1 MNEEELT
8 GLSLAEASRLVQ
20 ARKISPVELTRAH
33 LERIARLDGRI
44 NSFITVLDEAAMQQA
59 RQAEAELA
67 RGERADGQPLGA
79 LHGLPIALKDLFETA
94 GVRTT
99 AGSKF
104 FSDYYPTQDAV
115 VVSKLKSAGAIL
127 LGKNNMHEIALGL
140 TTVNPHFGACHNPWK
155 LDCVPGGSSGGSAA
169 ALAARFCLGAM
180 GSDTGGS
187 IRVPAAL
194 CGVVGLKPTYGRI
207 SLRGVIPLSWNLD
220 HAGPMARQVLDVA
233 MLLQATAGYDPD
245 DPVSVNIPA
254 DDYVLG
260 IERGVAGRRVL
271 LAEDEYFDR
280 THPEIAQAVRQA
292 AKTLEELGARVET
305 APLPEA
311 REAASIN
318 GVMVVSDAAAFHAE
332 RLREQPDGFGA
343 DVLQRLQI
351 GAALPLV
358 DYIRARRAQV
368 EMRRQF
374 ARLLERYDLLL
385 LPTTP
390 IAAPPISG
398 PDALEMAR
406 WLTRYT
412 APFNLTGLPAL
423 SLPCGFTSDGLP
435 IGLQMVA
442 RPWGEAALLQAGYAY
457 EQATTWRLRQP
468 ELN

>member
-1 MNEEELT
+1 MNGEELV
-8 GLSLAEASRLVQ
+8 GLSLAEAARLVQ
-20 ARKISPVELTRAH
+20 AREISPVELTQAH
-33 LERIARLDGRI
+33 LERIARLDNRI
-44 NSFITVLDEAAMQQA
+44 NSFITVMDEVAMQQA
-59 RQAEAELA
+59 RQAEAELE
-67 RGERADGQPLGA
+67 RGKRMDGQPLGA

-104 FSDYYPTQDAV
+104 FSDYYPAQDAV

-127 LGKNNMHEIALGL
+127 IGKNNMHEIALGL

-169 ALAARFCLGAM
+169 ALAARFCLGAI

-194 CGVVGLKPTYGRI
+194 CGVVGLKPTYGRV

-233 MLLQATAGYDPD
+233 MLLQVIAGYDPE
-245 DPVSVNIPA
+245 DPVSVNAPV
-254 DDYVLG
+254 DDYLSG
-260 IERGVAGRRVL
+260 IQQGVANWRLV

-292 AKTLEELGARVET
+292 AKVLEELGANVEI
-305 APLPEA
+305 APLPRA
-311 REAASIN
+311 HEAASTN
-318 GVMVVSDAAAFHAE
+318 GAMVVSDAAAFHAE

-358 DYIRARRAQV
+358 DYIRARRTQV
-368 EMRRQF
+368 EMRRQY
-374 ARLLERYDLLL
+374 ARFLDGYDLLL

-398 PDALEMAR
+398 PDALELAR

-442 RPWGEAALLQAGYAY
+442 RPWGEARLLRAGYAY
-457 EQATTWRLRQP
+457 EQATNWRFRP
-468 ELN
+468 PVLN